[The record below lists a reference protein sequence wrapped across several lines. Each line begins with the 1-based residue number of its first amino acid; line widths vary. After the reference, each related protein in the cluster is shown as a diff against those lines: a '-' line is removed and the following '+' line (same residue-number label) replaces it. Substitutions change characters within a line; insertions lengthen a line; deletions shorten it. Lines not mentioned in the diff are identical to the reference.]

1 MQEEKRNCIKT
12 SLKLFLKSDKNINIL
27 ERAMYQSSHSEIEY
41 NDIAYEVFILLK
53 EGIKLIDI
61 MDKIKA
67 KKMAWGNE
75 QFNEVALKKK
85 EQDDFTISPFQVEE
99 GVLQCP
105 KCKGCKSFSYS
116 KQTRSADEPMTTFA
130 TCFHCKHKW
139 TYSG

>member
-1 MQEEKRNCIKT
+1 MQEEKRSEMKT
-12 SLKLFLKSDKNINIL
+12 QLKAFVKSEKNINIL
-27 ERAMYQSSHSEIEY
+27 EKAMYQHSHNEFEY
-41 NDIAYEVFILLK
+41 NDIAYEVFILIK
-53 EGIKLIDI
+53 EGHKLVDI
-61 MDKIKA
+61 LEKIKS
-67 KKMAWGNE
+67 KKMAWGNPD
-75 QFNEVALKKK
+75 FDEVALKKK

-130 TCFHCKHKW
+130 TCFHCKYKW